1 MPTDNE
7 IILQKAIDD
16 LSDKYSALQEHYVN
30 LYVRWKALEA
40 DYHEHIGYYRDKY
53 GELKEELNKK

>member
-16 LSDKYSALQEHYVN
+16 LYDKYSALQEHYIN
-30 LYVRWKALEA
+30 LYGKWKALQA

>member
-16 LSDKYSALQEHYVN
+16 LSDKYSALQEHYIN
-30 LYVRWKALEA
+30 LYGKWKALQAE
-40 DYHEHIGYYRDKY
+40 YQSRLSNEIL
-53 GELKEELNKK
+53 ELKEELNKK

>member
-16 LSDKYSALQEHYVN
+16 LYDKYSALQEHYIN
-30 LYVRWKALEA
+30 LYGKWKALQAE
-40 DYHEHIGYYRDKY
+40 YQSRLSNEIL
-53 GELKEELNKK
+53 ELKEELNKK